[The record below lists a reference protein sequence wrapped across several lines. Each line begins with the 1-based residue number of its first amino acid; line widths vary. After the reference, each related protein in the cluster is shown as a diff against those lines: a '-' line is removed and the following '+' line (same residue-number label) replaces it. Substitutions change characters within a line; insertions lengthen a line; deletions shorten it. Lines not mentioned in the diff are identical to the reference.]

1 MKTTNMLP
9 VLALSLAAATVA
21 LPAAAQNYGPQRGPH
36 QGPAYQQAQYGNW
49 QNLNQRKAN
58 LDRRIDVGLRNG
70 ALSRREATRLRSEF
84 GQLLRLE
91 SNYRRGG
98 LTQWERNDL
107 DRRFDRLS
115 AQVRSERRDRD
126 NRRG

>member
-1 MKTTNMLP
+1 MKTTKMLP

-21 LPAAAQNYGPQRGPH
+21 LPAAAQAPRHGPH

-84 GQLLRLE
+84 GTLLRLE

-98 LTQWERNDL
+98 LTQWERADL
-107 DRRFDRLS
+107 DRRFERLS
-115 AQVRSERRDRD
+115 VQVRSERRDRD